1 MKRGDTLITESS
13 VASKNIFMV
22 TVKRMRGCKTV
33 LHYFVGGIVLGVVL
47 GVLVGGALLSIDAI
61 ASLGGVATILGAVA
75 LAFVGGLFLGSFR
88 QQPKPRV
95 RLSGRVFD
103 FPQAPAMV
111 EIALRRMRAIVGR
124 E

>member
-1 MKRGDTLITESS
+1 MIQ
-13 VASKNIFMV
+13 
-22 TVKRMRGCKTV
+22 
-33 LHYFVGGIVLGVVL
+33 YFAVGIALGVVV
-47 GVLVGGALLSIDAI
+47 GILVGGALLTVEAVSMI
-61 ASLGGVATILGAVA
+61 GGVTVVLGVVV
-75 LAFVGGLFLGSFR
+75 LAFLGGLFIGLSR
-88 QQPKPRV
+88 KPPRPRV